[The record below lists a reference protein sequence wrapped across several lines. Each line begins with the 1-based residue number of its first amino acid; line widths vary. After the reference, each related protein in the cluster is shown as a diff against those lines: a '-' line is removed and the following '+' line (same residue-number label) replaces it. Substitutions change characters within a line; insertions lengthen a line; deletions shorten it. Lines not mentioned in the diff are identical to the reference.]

1 MHELEKVDSQP
12 ELEELQQQL
21 DYLLTKGFIRP
32 STSPYAA
39 PILFTPKKDGGF
51 RMCIDY
57 RALNR
62 ITIKSRYPIPRA
74 DDLLDQL
81 RGAKFFSKIDLRGG
95 YHQIHVATEDCHK
108 TAFRTRYG
116 SYEYLVMPF
125 GLTNAPSTFQMT
137 MNGVFRELLD
147 KCVIIYLDDILIY
160 SRSRE
165 QHLKDLD
172 AVFTLLHK
180 NRLITKGSKCD
191 FLKQELE
198 FLGHVVSTEGVKI
211 DPRKIKTIQEWKP
224 PTNLKELQS
233 FLGFVYYVRRFI
245 PNMAGLSA
253 PLTDR
258 LKDRDCFWWGE
269 KQQTA
274 FDQLKIALTSP
285 PVLRISD
292 PNRPYEVVT
301 DASDIAIGAVLLQ
314 DFGDGLQP
322 VAYESRKLQGA
333 EKNYTVHDKEMMA
346 IVHAFKTWRCYLTGA
361 DVTVRTDH
369 KSLQYLR
376 AQPNL
381 NPRQIRWLDFLES
394 NFHYTITNKRGANN
408 IADVLTRPTVHTAA
422 ILIAQTNPLLT
433 GLFTHGY
440 KIDPFFRSAIHQQ
453 HTTATEPYFYKH
465 GTSRIWV
472 PGYDLLR
479 TLLIQES
486 HDNPTS
492 GHFGVD
498 KTTKMLQR
506 NYYWPNMADDVR
518 KYVSSCTACQI
529 MKSSHQRAAGLLQPL
544 DPPERPWQHVT
555 MDYVT
560 GLPAGPSGNDAILVV
575 VDRLT
580 KMAHFIA
587 CQQTITAEQTAQLFI
602 ANVIRLHGLPSAIIS
617 DRDPKF
623 TSKFWRHLWDQFGTK
638 LQFSSAYHPQTD
650 GQTER
655 VNQTM
660 EQLIR
665 TTCTDP
671 STWEKSL
678 PLLEFAYN
686 NATSATTTH
695 SPFFLNYGQDPVVP
709 STPNIESPVP
719 RSHKFAEDILATR
732 EKAAEA
738 IRKANLVASRQADRH
753 RRDVNYKVGDL
764 VRLDTRN
771 LRLPIPSKLRP
782 RFCGPFQV
790 INLVTPVTVHLR
802 LPADW
807 RHHPAFH
814 VSLLRPYVPSSSDLA
829 RNRGQLLFSSTRV
842 PLPPSNTFEDFH
854 SSCI

>member
-1 MHELEKVDSQP
+1 MRTEDITKLCEAVPPDLAELIRKYPEIFPDDLPAGLPPSRPEDHRIELEPGAQPTVQRQFRLSQP

-62 ITIKSRYPIPRA
+62 ITIKSRYPIPQT

-95 YHQIHVATEDCHK
+95 YHQIRVAAEDCHK

-233 FLGFVYYVRRFI
+233 FLGFVNYVRRFI

-258 LKDRDCFWWGE
+258 LKDHDCFWWGE
-269 KQQTA
+269 KQQAA

-333 EKNYTVHDKEMMA
+333 EKNYTVHDKEMLA

-381 NPRQIRWLDFLES
+381 NPRHIRWLDFLES
-394 NFHYTITNKRGANN
+394 NFHYTITYKRGANN
-408 IADVLTRPTVHTAA
+408 IADALTRPTVHTAA

-433 GLFTHGY
+433 RLFTHGY

-453 HTTATEPYFYKH
+453 HTTATGPYFYKR
-465 GTSRIWV
+465 GTSRIW
-472 PGYDLLR
+472 
-479 TLLIQES
+479 
-486 HDNPTS
+486 
-492 GHFGVD
+492 
-498 KTTKMLQR
+498 R

-602 ANVIRLHGLPSAIIS
+602 TNVIRLHGLPSAIIS

-623 TSKFWRHLWDQFGTK
+623 TSNFWRHLWDQFGTK

-678 PLLEFAYN
+678 LLLEFAYN
-686 NATSATTTH
+686 NATSATTNQ

-709 STPNIESPVP
+709 STPNIESPMP
-719 RSHKFAEDILATR
+719 RSQKFAEEILATR
-732 EKAAEA
+732 DKAAEA

-764 VRLDTRN
+764 VLLDTRN

-790 INLVTPVTVHLR
+790 TNLVTPVTVHLR

-829 RNRGQLLFSSTRV
+829 RNRG
-842 PLPPSNTFEDFH
+842 
-854 SSCI
+854 

>member
-1 MHELEKVDSQP
+1 MRTHLRRPHNVHTEKRWRIPYVHRLPRTQPHHYQVPLPDHASRRPTRPTSRSPVLLE
-12 ELEELQQQL
+12 
-21 DYLLTKGFIRP
+21 
-32 STSPYAA
+32 
-39 PILFTPKKDGGF
+39 
-51 RMCIDY
+51 
-57 RALNR
+57 NR
-62 ITIKSRYPIPRA
+62 SAMRLPPNSRR
-74 DDLLDQL
+74 
-81 RGAKFFSKIDLRGG
+81 R
-95 YHQIHVATEDCHK
+95 EDCHK

-137 MNGVFRELLD
+137 MNGAFRELLD

-198 FLGHVVSTEGVKI
+198 FLG
-211 DPRKIKTIQEWKP
+211 PRRLHRRRENRPQENQDHTGMEAADQPQGTPKF
-224 PTNLKELQS
+224 S
-233 FLGFVYYVRRFI
+233 GFCQL
-245 PNMAGLSA
+245 P
-253 PLTDR
+253 
-258 LKDRDCFWWGE
+258 
-269 KQQTA
+269 A

-301 DASDIAIGAVLLQ
+301 DASDIAIGAVLLP
-314 DFGDGLQP
+314 DFDDGLQP

-333 EKNYTVHDKEMMA
+333 EKNYTVHDKEMLA

-361 DVTVRTDH
+361 DVTVRMDH

-394 NFHYTITNKRGANN
+394 NFHYTITYKWGANN
-408 IADVLTRPTVHTAA
+408 IVDALTRPTVHTAA
-422 ILIAQTNPLLT
+422 IL
-433 GLFTHGY
+433 
-440 KIDPFFRSAIHQQ
+440 
-453 HTTATEPYFYKH
+453 HTTATGPYFHKR

-544 DPPERPWQHVT
+544 DPPERPWQHDT

-560 GLPAGPSGNDAILVV
+560 GLPTGPSGNDAILVV
-575 VDRLT
+575 
-580 KMAHFIA
+580 
-587 CQQTITAEQTAQLFI
+587 TITAEQTAQLFI
-602 ANVIRLHGLPSAIIS
+602 ANIIRLHGLPSAIIS
-617 DRDPKF
+617 DQDPKF
-623 TSKFWRHLWDQFGTK
+623 TSNFWRHLWDQFGTK

-686 NATSATTTH
+686 NATLATTNQ

-709 STPNIESPVP
+709 STPNI
-719 RSHKFAEDILATR
+719 D
-732 EKAAEA
+732 
-738 IRKANLVASRQADRH
+738 
-753 RRDVNYKVGDL
+753 
-764 VRLDTRN
+764 
-771 LRLPIPSKLRP
+771 
-782 RFCGPFQV
+782 
-790 INLVTPVTVHLR
+790 
-802 LPADW
+802 
-807 RHHPAFH
+807 
-814 VSLLRPYVPSSSDLA
+814 
-829 RNRGQLLFSSTRV
+829 
-842 PLPPSNTFEDFH
+842 
-854 SSCI
+854 

>member
-1 MHELEKVDSQP
+1 MGRVTPITAEDITKLCEAVPPDLAELIRKYPEIFPDDLPTGLPPSRPEDHRIELELGAQPIVQRQFRLSQP

-51 RMCIDY
+51 RMCINY

-95 YHQIHVATEDCHK
+95 YHQIRVAADDCHK
-108 TAFRTRYG
+108 PAFRTRYG
-116 SYEYLVMPF
+116 SYEYPVMPF

-137 MNGVFRELLD
+137 MNG
-147 KCVIIYLDDILIY
+147 
-160 SRSRE
+160 
-165 QHLKDLD
+165 HLKDLD

-211 DPRKIKTIQEWKP
+211 DPKKIKTIQEWKP
-224 PTNLKELQS
+224 PTNPKELLS
-233 FLGFVYYVRRFI
+233 FLGFVNYVRRFI

-258 LKDRDCFWWGE
+258 LKDHDCFWWGE
-269 KQQTA
+269 KQQAA

-285 PVLRISD
+285 PILRISD
-292 PNRPYEVVT
+292 PDRPYEVVT
-301 DASDIAIGAVLLQ
+301 VASDIAIGAVLLQ

-333 EKNYTVHDKEMMA
+333 EKNYTVHDKEMLA

-394 NFHYTITNKRGANN
+394 NFHYTITYKRAWYFSHLGAE
-408 IADVLTRPTVHTAA
+408 LRFTSYPP
-422 ILIAQTNPLLT
+422 NPRIPRQPYLMT
-433 GLFTHGY
+433 
-440 KIDPFFRSAIHQQ
+440 FR
-453 HTTATEPYFYKH
+453 
-465 GTSRIWV
+465 
-472 PGYDLLR
+472 L
-479 TLLIQES
+479 
-486 HDNPTS
+486 
-492 GHFGVD
+492 D

-518 KYVSSCTACQI
+518 KYVSSCTACHI

-544 DPPERPWQHVT
+544 DPPGRPWQQVT

-560 GLPAGPSGNDAILVV
+560 GLPAGPSGNDVILVV
-575 VDRLT
+575 VDQLT

-587 CQQTITAEQTAQLFI
+587 CQQTITAEQTVRLFLT
-602 ANVIRLHGLPSAIIS
+602 NVIRLHGLPSAIIS

-623 TSKFWRHLWDQFGTK
+623 TSNFWRQLWDQFGTK

-671 STWEKSL
+671 STWEQSL

-686 NATSATTTH
+686 NATSATTNQ
-695 SPFFLNYGQDPVVP
+695 SPFFLNYRQDPVVP
-709 STPNIESPVP
+709 STPTIESP
-719 RSHKFAEDILATR
+719 
-732 EKAAEA
+732 
-738 IRKANLVASRQADRH
+738 
-753 RRDVNYKVGDL
+753 
-764 VRLDTRN
+764 
-771 LRLPIPSKLRP
+771 
-782 RFCGPFQV
+782 
-790 INLVTPVTVHLR
+790 
-802 LPADW
+802 
-807 RHHPAFH
+807 
-814 VSLLRPYVPSSSDLA
+814 
-829 RNRGQLLFSSTRV
+829 
-842 PLPPSNTFEDFH
+842 
-854 SSCI
+854 

>member
-1 MHELEKVDSQP
+1 MHELEKVDS
-12 ELEELQQQL
+12 
-21 DYLLTKGFIRP
+21 
-32 STSPYAA
+32 
-39 PILFTPKKDGGF
+39 
-51 RMCIDY
+51 
-57 RALNR
+57 
-62 ITIKSRYPIPRA
+62 
-74 DDLLDQL
+74 
-81 RGAKFFSKIDLRGG
+81 
-95 YHQIHVATEDCHK
+95 
-108 TAFRTRYG
+108 
-116 SYEYLVMPF
+116 
-125 GLTNAPSTFQMT
+125 
-137 MNGVFRELLD
+137 
-147 KCVIIYLDDILIY
+147 
-160 SRSRE
+160 
-165 QHLKDLD
+165 
-172 AVFTLLHK
+172 
-180 NRLITKGSKCD
+180 
-191 FLKQELE
+191 
-198 FLGHVVSTEGVKI
+198 
-211 DPRKIKTIQEWKP
+211 
-224 PTNLKELQS
+224 
-233 FLGFVYYVRRFI
+233 FLGFVNYVRRFI

-269 KQQTA
+269 KQQAA
-274 FDQLKIALTSP
+274 FDQLKIALTSS

-333 EKNYTVHDKEMMA
+333 EKNYTVHDKEMLA

-394 NFHYTITNKRGANN
+394 NFHYTITYKRGANN
-408 IADVLTRPTVHTAA
+408 IADALTRPTVHTAA

-453 HTTATEPYFYKH
+453 HTTATGPYFYKH

-580 KMAHFIA
+580 KMANFID
-587 CQQTITAEQTAQLFI
+587 CQRTITTEQTAQLFI

-617 DRDPKF
+617 DRDPKS
-623 TSKFWRHLWDQFGTK
+623 TSNFWRHLWDQFGTK

-650 GQTER
+650 GQTKR

-686 NATSATTTH
+686 NATSATTNH
-695 SPFFLNYGQDPVVP
+695 SPFFLNYGQ
-709 STPNIESPVP
+709 
-719 RSHKFAEDILATR
+719 
-732 EKAAEA
+732 
-738 IRKANLVASRQADRH
+738 
-753 RRDVNYKVGDL
+753 
-764 VRLDTRN
+764 
-771 LRLPIPSKLRP
+771 
-782 RFCGPFQV
+782 GPAR
-790 INLVTPVTVHLR
+790 IAHLR
-802 LPADW
+802 
-807 RHHPAFH
+807 
-814 VSLLRPYVPSSSDLA
+814 SS
-829 RNRGQLLFSSTRV
+829 
-842 PLPPSNTFEDFH
+842 
-854 SSCI
+854 

>member
-1 MHELEKVDSQP
+1 MEGLSAHAHPHTPPPYCSHRKKMADSVCA
-12 ELEELQQQL
+12 
-21 DYLLTKGFIRP
+21 
-32 STSPYAA
+32 S
-39 PILFTPKKDGGF
+39 
-51 RMCIDY
+51 DY

-62 ITIKSRYPIPRA
+62 ITIKSRYPIPQA
-74 DDLLDQL
+74 NDLLDQL

-95 YHQIHVATEDCHK
+95 YHQIRVAAEDCHK

-116 SYEYLVMPF
+116 SYEYLLMPF

-160 SRSRE
+160 SCSRE

-180 NRLITKGSKCD
+180 NLLITKWSKCD

-211 DPRKIKTIQEWKP
+211 NPRKIKTIQEWKP

-233 FLGFVYYVRRFI
+233 FLGFVNYVRRFI

-258 LKDRDCFWWGE
+258 LKDHDCFWWGE
-269 KQQTA
+269 KQQAA

-333 EKNYTVHDKEMMA
+333 EKNYTVHDKEMLA

-394 NFHYTITNKRGANN
+394 NFHYTITYKRGAIN
-408 IADVLTRPTVHTAA
+408 IADALTRPTVHTVA
-422 ILIAQTNPLLT
+422 ILIAQSNPLLT

-453 HTTATEPYFYKH
+453 HTTATGPYFHKC

-529 MKSSHQRAAGLLQPL
+529 MKSSHQRAAGLLQSL

-587 CQQTITAEQTAQLFI
+587 CQRTITAEQTAQLFI
-602 ANVIRLHGLPSAIIS
+602 ANVIRLHGLPFAIIS

-623 TSKFWRHLWDQFGTK
+623 TSNFWRHLWYQFGTK

-686 NATSATTTH
+686 NATSATTNQ
-695 SPFFLNYGQDPVVP
+695 SPFFLNYEQDPVVP

-719 RSHKFAEDILATR
+719 RSQKFAEDILAIR
-732 EKAAEA
+732 DKAAEA
-738 IRKANLVASRQADRH
+738 IPKANLVASRQADRH
-753 RRDVNYKVGDL
+753 RRNVTYKVGDL
-764 VRLDTRN
+764 VLLDTRN

-790 INLVTPVTVHLR
+790 TNLK
-802 LPADW
+802 
-807 RHHPAFH
+807 
-814 VSLLRPYVPSSSDLA
+814 PS
-829 RNRGQLLFSSTRV
+829 
-842 PLPPSNTFEDFH
+842 H
-854 SSCI
+854 

>member
-1 MHELEKVDSQP
+1 
-12 ELEELQQQL
+12 
-21 DYLLTKGFIRP
+21 
-32 STSPYAA
+32 
-39 PILFTPKKDGGF
+39 
-51 RMCIDY
+51 
-57 RALNR
+57 
-62 ITIKSRYPIPRA
+62 
-74 DDLLDQL
+74 
-81 RGAKFFSKIDLRGG
+81 
-95 YHQIHVATEDCHK
+95 
-108 TAFRTRYG
+108 
-116 SYEYLVMPF
+116 
-125 GLTNAPSTFQMT
+125 
-137 MNGVFRELLD
+137 

-233 FLGFVYYVRRFI
+233 FLGFVNYVRRFI

-258 LKDRDCFWWGE
+258 LKDHDCFWWGE
-269 KQQTA
+269 KQQAA

-301 DASDIAIGAVLLQ
+301 DASDIAMVQ
-314 DFGDGLQP
+314 FS
-322 VAYESRKLQGA
+322 SRTSA
-333 EKNYTVHDKEMMA
+333 TVHDKEMLA

-394 NFHYTITNKRGANN
+394 NFHYTITYKRGANN
-408 IADVLTRPTVHTAA
+408 IADALTRPTVHTAA
-422 ILIAQTNPLLT
+422 ILSPRP
-433 GLFTHGY
+433 THY
-440 KIDPFFRSAIHQQ
+440 LRTIHPRLQDRSFFRSAIHQQ
-453 HTTATEPYFYKH
+453 HTTATGPYFYKRVRVLLH
-465 GTSRIWV
+465 CLPDHEIVASASSR
-472 PGYDLLR
+472 
-479 TLLIQES
+479 
-486 HDNPTS
+486 
-492 GHFGVD
+492 
-498 KTTKMLQR
+498 TT
-506 NYYWPNMADDVR
+506 
-518 KYVSSCTACQI
+518 TAVG
-529 MKSSHQRAAGLLQPL
+529 S
-544 DPPERPWQHVT
+544 PERPWQHVT

-602 ANVIRLHGLPSAIIS
+602 TNVIRLHGLPSAIIS

-623 TSKFWRHLWDQFGTK
+623 TRISGATCGTNSAPNSN
-638 LQFSSAYHPQTD
+638 FIAYHPQTD

-671 STWEKSL
+671 STWEKSFCYSNSRIITRPQPQPINPHFFSTTDRTRSY
-678 PLLEFAYN
+678 PLHRTSSHQCPGPRNLLKRFSPLATKQLRPFGKLTWSPADKPIDID
-686 NATSATTTH
+686 ATSITKWEILSFSTLAICGCR
-695 SPFFLNYGQDPVVP
+695 SQANSDPD
-709 STPNIESPVP
+709 S
-719 RSHKFAEDILATR
+719 
-732 EKAAEA
+732 
-738 IRKANLVASRQADRH
+738 AD
-753 RRDVNYKVGDL
+753 L
-764 VRLDTRN
+764 
-771 LRLPIPSKLRP
+771 SK
-782 RFCGPFQV
+782 
-790 INLVTPVTVHLR
+790 
-802 LPADW
+802 
-807 RHHPAFH
+807 
-814 VSLLRPYVPSSSDLA
+814 
-829 RNRGQLLFSSTRV
+829 
-842 PLPPSNTFEDFH
+842 
-854 SSCI
+854 

>member
-1 MHELEKVDSQP
+1 LRGDIADNSRRYREAVRCRSSGFSGPDSEVPRDFPGRPARSTSAKPIKRPPHRTGTSAQPTVQRQFRLTQP
-12 ELEELQQQL
+12 EFEELQQQL

-39 PILFTPKKDGGF
+39 PILFNLKKDGGF

-57 RALNR
+57 RALKR

-81 RGAKFFSKIDLRGG
+81 RGADYFSKIDLRGG
-95 YHQIHVATEDCHK
+95 YHQIRVAAEDCHK

-165 QHLKDLD
+165 QHLQDLD
-172 AVFTLLHK
+172 VVFTLLYK
-180 NRLITKGSKCD
+180 NCLITKGSKCD
-191 FLKQELE
+191 FLKQELD
-198 FLGHVVSTEGVKI
+198 FLGHILSTEGVKI
-211 DPRKIKTIQEWKP
+211 DPKKIKTIQEWKP
-224 PTNLKELQS
+224 PTNIKELQS
-233 FLGFVYYVRRFI
+233 FLGFVNYVHRFI
-245 PNMAGLSA
+245 PNMARLSA

-258 LKDRDCFWWGE
+258 LKDHDCYCHHRRQRHRHRCSSPTRFRRRI
-269 KQQTA
+269 TA
-274 FDQLKIALTSP
+274 GR
-285 PVLRISD
+285 LRITEAAG
-292 PNRPYEVVT
+292 R
-301 DASDIAIGAVLLQ
+301 GK
-314 DFGDGLQP
+314 
-322 VAYESRKLQGA
+322 KL
-333 EKNYTVHDKEMMA
+333 TVHEKEMLA
-346 IVHAFKTWRCYLTGA
+346 IVHAFKTWRCCLTGA

-369 KSLQYLR
+369 KSLEYLR
-376 AQPNL
+376 ARPNL

-394 NFHYTITNKRGANN
+394 NFHYTITYKRGSNN
-408 IADVLTRPTVHTAA
+408 IADALTRPTAHIAA
-422 ILIAQTNPLLT
+422 ILVAQTSPLLT

-440 KIDPFFRSAIHQQ
+440 KIDNFFRSAIHQQ
-453 HTTATEPYFYKH
+453 HTIATGPYLNKYD
-465 GTSRIWV
+465 TSRIWV

-486 HDNPTS
+486 HDNRTS

-498 KTTKMLQR
+498 KTIKTLQR

-555 MDYVT
+555 INYVT
-560 GLPAGPSGNDAILVV
+560 RLLVGPSGNDAILVV

-602 ANVIRLHGLPSAIIS
+602 ANGIRLHGLPSAIIS

-623 TSKFWRHLWDQFGTK
+623 TLNFWRHLWDQFGTK

-650 GQTER
+650 DRPNESTKPWRNSFELP
-655 VNQTM
+655 V
-660 EQLIR
+660 LIHR
-665 TTCTDP
+665 HGRNPFRCWNSRIITRP
-671 STWEKSL
+671 L
-678 PLLEFAYN
+678 PQPI
-686 NATSATTTH
+686 
-695 SPFFLNYGQDPVVP
+695 SP
-709 STPNIESPVP
+709 
-719 RSHKFAEDILATR
+719 H
-732 EKAAEA
+732 
-738 IRKANLVASRQADRH
+738 
-753 RRDVNYKVGDL
+753 
-764 VRLDTRN
+764 
-771 LRLPIPSKLRP
+771 
-782 RFCGPFQV
+782 
-790 INLVTPVTVHLR
+790 
-802 LPADW
+802 
-807 RHHPAFH
+807 
-814 VSLLRPYVPSSSDLA
+814 
-829 RNRGQLLFSSTRV
+829 FSSTTDR
-842 PLPPSNTFEDFH
+842 TQWRWG
-854 SSCI
+854 

>member
-1 MHELEKVDSQP
+1 MEAADQP
-12 ELEELQQQL
+12 Q
-21 DYLLTKGFIRP
+21 G
-32 STSPYAA
+32 
-39 PILFTPKKDGGF
+39 TPK
-51 RMCIDY
+51 
-57 RALNR
+57 
-62 ITIKSRYPIPRA
+62 
-74 DDLLDQL
+74 
-81 RGAKFFSKIDLRGG
+81 
-95 YHQIHVATEDCHK
+95 
-108 TAFRTRYG
+108 
-116 SYEYLVMPF
+116 
-125 GLTNAPSTFQMT
+125 
-137 MNGVFRELLD
+137 
-147 KCVIIYLDDILIY
+147 
-160 SRSRE
+160 
-165 QHLKDLD
+165 
-172 AVFTLLHK
+172 
-180 NRLITKGSKCD
+180 
-191 FLKQELE
+191 
-198 FLGHVVSTEGVKI
+198 
-211 DPRKIKTIQEWKP
+211 
-224 PTNLKELQS
+224 
-233 FLGFVYYVRRFI
+233 FLGFVNYIRRFI
-245 PNMAGLSA
+245 PNTAGLSA
-253 PLTDR
+253 LLTDR
-258 LKDRDCFWWGE
+258 LKDHDCFWWGE
-269 KQQTA
+269 KQQAA
-274 FDQLKIALTSP
+274 FDQLKIALTSS

-333 EKNYTVHDKEMMA
+333 EKNYTVHDKEMLA

-394 NFHYTITNKRGANN
+394 NFHYTITYKRGANN
-408 IADVLTRPTVHTAA
+408 IADALTRPTVHT
-422 ILIAQTNPLLT
+422 
-433 GLFTHGY
+433 
-440 KIDPFFRSAIHQQ
+440 
-453 HTTATEPYFYKH
+453 
-465 GTSRIWV
+465 
-472 PGYDLLR
+472 
-479 TLLIQES
+479 
-486 HDNPTS
+486 
-492 GHFGVD
+492 
-498 KTTKMLQR
+498 R

-518 KYVSSCTACQI
+518 KYVSSCTICQI

-560 GLPAGPSGNDAILVV
+560 GLPADPSGNDAILVV

-623 TSKFWRHLWDQFGTK
+623 TSNFWRHLWDQFGTK

-686 NATSATTTH
+686 NATSATTNH

-709 STPNIESPVP
+709 STPNI
-719 RSHKFAEDILATR
+719 D
-732 EKAAEA
+732 
-738 IRKANLVASRQADRH
+738 
-753 RRDVNYKVGDL
+753 
-764 VRLDTRN
+764 
-771 LRLPIPSKLRP
+771 
-782 RFCGPFQV
+782 
-790 INLVTPVTVHLR
+790 
-802 LPADW
+802 
-807 RHHPAFH
+807 
-814 VSLLRPYVPSSSDLA
+814 
-829 RNRGQLLFSSTRV
+829 
-842 PLPPSNTFEDFH
+842 
-854 SSCI
+854 